1 MSEKDIDQ
9 FSGIETTGHEWDG
22 IRELNNPLPRWWLW
36 TFHASIVWSIG
47 YVIMYPAIPLVTD
60 ATKGVLGYSSR
71 AEVAREI
78 VEARAA
84 QAATLERIAAMP
96 LEDIRKDDSLLRF
109 AVAGGRAA
117 FRVNCIQCHGTGAAG
132 GRGYPNLND
141 DEWLWGGSLEA
152 IRLSIAHGIRFD
164 GDDGT
169 RFSEM
174 PAFGRDGLLTGEQI
188 RDVAEYVLSLS
199 GSDHD
204 SPAAARGAEPYA
216 ENCAVCHGENGGGDR
231 EQGAPALNNA
241 IWLYG
246 GDRDSIVETITYS
259 RRGVM
264 PAWGH
269 RLDET
274 TIRKLT
280 LYVHSLG
287 GGEKAE

>member
-1 MSEKDIDQ
+1 MSEKNIDQ

-36 TFHASIVWSIG
+36 TFYASIVWSIG

-204 SPAAARGAEPYA
+204 SPAAARGVEPYA

>member
-36 TFHASIVWSIG
+36 TFYASIVWSIG

-204 SPAAARGAEPYA
+204 SPAAARGVEPYA